1 MKSLNAL
8 REANSEVIMEHAPEP
23 ATNEFAGKI
32 VVISGAAGIY
42 GGQFAR
48 RFSRLGARLFLTD
61 RNLAALTA
69 LKDEL
74 NAGDRIVLHEADLT
88 SAQDLEAL
96 SRSVVDRLGV
106 PDVVINN
113 AGIYPFGG
121 LFDTPLDTF
130 DSIFSVNVRAA
141 FEITRRL
148 SSEMI
153 SAQKTGS
160 FLFLGSGSG
169 RVLRTNGLAYAA
181 SKRALEWMMKGIAL
195 ELGPHGIRAN
205 MIEPGYWVGSALTT
219 HPPGYADATIAQIP
233 LRKLPDAN
241 DAADAAVFLSSS
253 AAKYITGI
261 SVPVDGGV
269 SIPHRRIT

>member
-1 MKSLNAL
+1 
-8 REANSEVIMEHAPEP
+8 MERTPEP
-23 ATNEFAGKI
+23 VANEFDGKI
-32 VVISGAAGIY
+32 VVITGASGIY

-48 RFSRLGARLFLTD
+48 RFSRLGARVFLTD
-61 RNLAALTA
+61 RDLVALTA
-69 LKDEL
+69 LKAEL
-74 NAGDRIVLHEADLT
+74 NGEDRIVLHEADLT
-88 SAQDLEAL
+88 SARDLEEL
-96 SRSVVDRLGV
+96 SKSVVDRLGV

-121 LFDTPLDTF
+121 LFDTPLETF
-130 DSIFSVNVRAA
+130 DSIFNVNVRAA

-148 SSEMI
+148 ASEMI
-153 SAQKTGS
+153 ASKRTGS
-160 FLFLGSGSG
+160 FLFIGSGAG

-181 SKRALEWMMKGIAL
+181 SKRALEWLMKGIAL

-219 HPPGYADATIAQIP
+219 HPEGYADATIAQIP
-233 LRKLPDAN
+233 LRKLPDAS
-241 DAADAAVFLSSS
+241 DAADAAVFLSSN
-253 AAKYITGI
+253 AAKYITGV